1 MTIFPDMQ
9 SVCEALKN
17 GLASEKQKK
26 VLNEENSKLINNI
39 SLNIEVAIIDWIKS
53 KLEGSF
59 EIKSKA

>member
-1 MTIFPDMQ
+1 MQ